1 MVLGPNNM
9 PKSTITVNP
18 AYPTHYG
25 NVILT
30 AGAGTTCTAGTGLTY
45 GAGTGT
51 NWTNTA
57 VFNTS
62 KVKITDAD
70 IEING
75 LSLRDFM
82 HSVNERMAIMIP
94 NPVLEQEFAELRACA
109 DRYRELE
116 QKFLEQKQ
124 IWETLK
130 KQDQ

>member
-1 MVLGPNNM
+1 M

-30 AGAGTTCTAGTGLTY
+30 AGTGTTCT
-45 GAGTGT
+45 TGT
-51 NWTNTA
+51 NWTTNA
-57 VFNTS
+57 VFNTG

-70 IEING
+70 IEIDG

-82 HSVNERMAIMIP
+82 HSINERMAIMIP
-94 NPVLEQEFAELRACA
+94 NPQLEQEFAELKACA